1 MGSAPGVLLQ
11 RSPKRVG
18 RPIHRRSARSA
29 ATGHP
34 LWDCPVC
41 RRSARARDLA
51 PARLGPSV
59 SRSASSVTLPQLDWS
74 RPSRARTSA
83 RTRCAHPG
91 KANTASANRG
101 SAPSVLGT
109 DIAGT
114 PYPRVPSRL
123 GLPWSR
129 TLTWRHCCTLRR
141 PPLAAACPRRNGTV
155 AACRSR
161 QRGTIVQ
168 LANSSQ
174 VSFPNIPSHTRHF
187 RSLSRGD
194 KDACPHRR
202 RKPSVP
208 CRVRL
213 PKPGSFP
220 VSPSN
225 FVVYIEGRRATCSS
239 TSTPF
244 PGSPA

>member
-1 MGSAPGVLLQ
+1 MTQAYTCVTCRVYRRVYQECPSWSCTPRQ
-11 RSPKRVG
+11 REASRHKVRG
-18 RPIHRRSARSA
+18 TRSVPR
-29 ATGHP
+29 G
-34 LWDCPVC
+34 CPSH

-101 SAPSVLGT
+101 SAPSVLAT
-109 DIAGT
+109 DTAGT
-114 PYPRVPSRL
+114 PHPRVPSLL

-129 TLTWRHCCTLRR
+129 TLTWRHCCTLCR

-168 LANSSQ
+168 LATSSQ

-213 PKPGSFP
+213 PKPWVLSGLALKLRC
-220 VSPSN
+220 
-225 FVVYIEGRRATCSS
+225 I
-239 TSTPF
+239 
-244 PGSPA
+244 